1 MNLECEQIQGICEF
15 NFLGTTIQDTLNWA
29 PHTDRIANK
38 ISRTLGVMNKLKHF
52 LPTYTL
58 RTMYNSL
65 ILPHLNFSILSWGLH
80 SGRLPKLQKRA
91 VRIITVNKYNAHT
104 EPILNYLGLLKVNDI
119 FTLQC
124 LKFYFKC
131 THERVPTTFASF
143 FTRNTARHDH
153 DTRQR
158 HQPEI
163 LLVILREPENV
174 LNFIYHYCLE
184 ACQLVL
190 LIKSTPIVLMVSQI
204 ILNSTCWPAMKI
216 AVKLETATYAPML
229 KLACLS
235 SALLCIY
242 NIQMYIFISCIVYR
256 LFYFT
261 SRNCISSCLLF
272 IYL

>member
-1 MNLECEQIQGICEF
+1 
-15 NFLGTTIQDTLNWA
+15 
-29 PHTDRIANK
+29 
-38 ISRTLGVMNKLKHF
+38 
-52 LPTYTL
+52 
-58 RTMYNSL
+58 MYKSL

-91 VRIITVNKYNAHT
+91 VTIIPINKYNAHT
-104 EPILNYLGLLKVNDI
+104 EPILKSLGLLKVNDI

-153 DTRQR
+153 KTKTPTRNPFSHTSR
-158 HQPEI
+158 ARKCIKFYIP
-163 LLVILREPENV
+163 LLLRSMSTCIIDK
-174 LNFIYHYCLE
+174 IY
-184 ACQLVL
+184 
-190 LIKSTPIVLMVSQI
+190 TIVLMVSQI
-204 ILNSTCWPAMKI
+204 ILNSICWPAMKI

-242 NIQMYIFISCIVYR
+242 NIYIYIMYCIPSI
-256 LFYFT
+256 LFHIT
-261 SRNCISSCLLF
+261 
-272 IYL
+272 

>member
-1 MNLECEQIQGICEF
+1 
-15 NFLGTTIQDTLNWA
+15 
-29 PHTDRIANK
+29 
-38 ISRTLGVMNKLKHF
+38 MNKLKHF

-65 ILPHLNFSILSWGLH
+65 ILPHLHFSILSWGFH
-80 SGRLPKLQKRA
+80 SGRLPKLQKRS

-104 EPILNYLGLLKVNDI
+104 EPILKSLGLLKVSDI

-143 FTRNTARHDH
+143 FTRNTARHVTIIIQDK
-153 DTRQR
+153 DTN
-158 HQPEI
+158 PKSF
-163 LLVILREPENV
+163 LVILREPENV

-204 ILNSTCWPAMKI
+204 ILNSTCWPATKI
-216 AVKLETATYAPML
+216 AVKLETATYAPM
-229 KLACLS
+229 ACLS

-242 NIQMYIFISCIVYR
+242 TIYHVLYTVYFISHHVIA
-256 LFYFT
+256 
-261 SRNCISSCLLF
+261 
-272 IYL
+272 